1 MVSLE
6 PRARCTAAAAVAT
19 DFRAEVTR
27 QPATWQPD
35 GEWAYRLALAVE
47 SLVERIE
54 AEPAYAAD
62 QLAEVRAVLD
72 TALGDEHRD
81 RQRALEEIDA
91 IVNGG
96 DGR

>member
-6 PRARCTAAAAVAT
+6 LRARCTAAAALAA

-35 GEWAYRLALAVE
+35 GEWAYR
-47 SLVERIE
+47 
-54 AEPAYAAD
+54 
-62 QLAEVRAVLD
+62 LAEVRAVLD